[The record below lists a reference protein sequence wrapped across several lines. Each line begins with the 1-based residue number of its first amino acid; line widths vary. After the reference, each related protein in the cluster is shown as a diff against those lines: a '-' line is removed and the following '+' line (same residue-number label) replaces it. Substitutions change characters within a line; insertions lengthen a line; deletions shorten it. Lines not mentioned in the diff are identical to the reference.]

1 MSSHSGLLS
10 PFITKTVQFKF
21 RGINFTFALS
31 QGLFSSADV
40 DSGTKLLLKVF
51 SNVLDDDATAGAALP
66 TRALDAGC
74 GTGVIGICAAAAL
87 ATQGARVRCQD
98 RDELARL
105 ITAHNAALNRIPPEA
120 LEALAEPLLAGP
132 PGARWDLI
140 LTNIPAKA
148 GLPVLEDFARRSI
161 ALLNENGKVIMVAV
175 HTLADFFRQAIN
187 AAGARILREEKGSEH
202 RVFVYS
208 KKTEPDTQSG
218 GDTPAHEALA
228 AGPGFLTRYP
238 FYRRANITIDEIEMD
253 DTPLHIE
260 TVYGA
265 SGFDCQIAAE
275 RAALTLIEKLEHKL
289 FPDSL
294 PETGSAENAAQP
306 ILIHEPG
313 QGFFPCQ
320 LHALLRS
327 RMPTRGT
334 ASELPRMVLS
344 GRNILTLEAAR
355 DNYGRYADSPC
366 VTVPAADLQSA
377 ATALRAAAESSAG
390 LRGEAGNEG
399 RYGLI
404 IAFPELLPQSVL
416 PKGVDQLASLW
427 ESIPPLLCPGG
438 VCIAGFGS
446 TDAERFDRKKPA
458 GFTRLGSIKR
468 DGCRCLA
475 YRICV
480 YIENCFR
487 F

>member
-1 MSSHSGLLS
+1 LLS
-10 PFITKTVQFKF
+10 QFITKTVQFKF

-51 SNVLDDDATAGAALP
+51 SNVLDANAAAGAALP
-66 TRALDAGC
+66 ARVLDAGC
-74 GTGVIGICAAAAL
+74 GTGVIGICAAAAI
-87 ATQGARVRCQD
+87 AVQGGSTRVRCQD

-105 ITAHNAALNRIPPEA
+105 LTAHNAALNRSPPEM
-120 LEALAEPLLAGP
+120 LEAHTEPLLAGP
-132 PGARWDLI
+132 PNARWDLI

-148 GLPVLEDFARRSI
+148 GTPVLEDFVRRSI

-187 AAGARILREEKGSEH
+187 AAGARILREERGSEH
-202 RVFVYS
+202 RVFVYGI
-208 KKTEPDTQSG
+208 KNEPDTQSG
-218 GDTPAHEALA
+218 GNTPVLEALKT
-228 AGPGFLTRYP
+228 GPGFLTRYP
-238 FYRRANITIDEIEMD
+238 FYRRALVDITAD
-253 DTPLHIE
+253 DIPLQIE

-265 SGFDCQIAAE
+265 SGFDCQSAAE
-275 RAALTLIEKLEHKL
+275 RAALTLIEKLGHKL
-289 FPDSL
+289 FPDNA
-294 PETGSAENAAQP
+294 PETDSTENAAQP

-320 LHALLRS
+320 LHALLRG
-327 RMPTRGT
+327 RMPSRVT
-334 ASELPRMVLS
+334 ASALPRVVLS

-366 VTVPAADLQSA
+366 VTVPAADLQTA
-377 ATALRAAAESSAG
+377 ATALRAAAESFADS
-390 LRGEAGNEG
+390 RGGIGHEG
-399 RYGLI
+399 RYRLI

-427 ESIPPLLCPGG
+427 ESIHPLLCPGG

-475 YRICV
+475 YRMCV
-480 YIENCFR
+480 D
-487 F
+487 